1 MKARV
6 LISLLKLL
14 YPSYLINQ
22 LANIKKALLLITLK
36 DYY

>member
-14 YPSYLINQ
+14 YSFYLINQ
-22 LANIKKALLLITLK
+22 LANVKRALLLITLK